1 VVSAVSEVSDFPL
14 SITQHISSSHIH
26 KMCIERQRS
35 ELVGEIEKSLT
46 SLISLTRQRASHCG
60 DGRASLRLRPRPC
73 QCKVGRSRG
82 LMLENP
88 PRRCSPTSG
97 ATAIPFHILVRDD
110 PLEKLRGRII
120 SGRLGLLI
128 RNIKPK
134 RQRTFISSQPSPSAA
149 KSLFVFNPLGIEK
162 TETDWEENTG
172 G

>member
-1 VVSAVSEVSDFPL
+1 MDGQWLNDPYHPSARLP
-14 SITQHISSSHIH
+14 SIKPSY
-26 KMCIERQRS
+26 
-35 ELVGEIEKSLT
+35 
-46 SLISLTRQRASHCG
+46 
-60 DGRASLRLRPRPC
+60 
-73 QCKVGRSRG
+73 
-82 LMLENP
+82 LEPAPSPHSFVLDNP

>member
-1 VVSAVSEVSDFPL
+1 
-14 SITQHISSSHIH
+14 
-26 KMCIERQRS
+26 
-35 ELVGEIEKSLT
+35 
-46 SLISLTRQRASHCG
+46 
-60 DGRASLRLRPRPC
+60 
-73 QCKVGRSRG
+73 
-82 LMLENP
+82 MLDNP

-110 PLEKLRGRII
+110 PPKKFRGRII

-162 TETDWEENTG
+162 TETDLNGNTG
-172 G
+172 E